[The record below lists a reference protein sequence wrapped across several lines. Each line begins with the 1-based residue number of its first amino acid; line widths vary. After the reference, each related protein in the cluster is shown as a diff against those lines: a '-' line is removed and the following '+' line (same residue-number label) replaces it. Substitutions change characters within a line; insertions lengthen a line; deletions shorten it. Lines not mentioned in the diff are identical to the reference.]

1 MPLGCLVTVGFL
13 SSGLKSFRDG
23 NAVRSQQMM
32 RARVVAQGVT
42 VSFIMAYAAYNAY
55 ELTKPKETDAQRDA
69 RILDPNRTTK

>member
-1 MPLGCLVTVGFL
+1 
-13 SSGLKSFRDG
+13 
-23 NAVRSQQMM
+23 MM